1 MSLRR
6 AARFSGVN
14 PMTDRIFAQRVP
26 LTSGRSPSRYSP
38 GMPRYTDRHAAAGVR
53 DALPGLE
60 TWPSQ
65 YPGDYEVFITI
76 PEFTSICPKTGLPDF
91 ATLTVTYVPDR
102 RCVELKSL
110 KEYVAAY
117 RSLGIFNENVVN
129 RVLGDLVRALEPRRM
144 AVRGVF
150 TPRGGIQTTV
160 EARFP
165 RTEARVEAGPPP
177 PTSSSRGSRRRSP
190 EPSSRRSGSGG
201 RPKAR

>member
-1 MSLRR
+1 MSLRSV
-6 AARFSGVN
+6 ARFSGVN
-14 PMTDRIFAQRVP
+14 PMTNGIFAQGVP
-26 LTSGRSPSRYSP
+26 EAPPRYSS
-38 GMPRYTDRHAAAGVR
+38 GMPRYTDRHAASGVR

-65 YPGDYEVFITI
+65 YPADYEVVITI

-91 ATLTVTYVPDR
+91 AVLTVTYVPDR

-110 KEYVAAY
+110 KEYVNAY

-129 RVLGDLVRALEPRRM
+129 RVLLDLVRALEPRRM
-144 AVRGVF
+144 AVRAVF

-160 EARFP
+160 EAK
-165 RTEARVEAGPPP
+165 AGAPAT
-177 PTSSSRGSRRRSP
+177 TSSAWGPRRRSP